1 MFRRRWILPR
11 KPPAEQ
17 QGGFD
22 RDSLSNLENADP
34 ELCIRLLRT
43 PTVQNYSGLKKKLEH
58 CDAEWMQDF
67 LQLDGLGVLFEC
79 LDRLSDRGFS
89 SFTNAYIQ
97 LECVGCVRAVMNS
110 RTGLEYII
118 ENREF
123 TRTLAKALDT
133 ENTMVK
139 KQVFELLSAICV
151 YSLEG
156 YELAIDALENYKLAK
171 NQRYRFSL
179 IINELR
185 FADVTTYKSTLMAFI
200 NCIIVATEDLEDRIR
215 IRNEFIGL
223 QLLDIMTD
231 LRRGDDPDLLI
242 QCEVFD
248 EQKLS
253 DEEELSNPEE
263 IDLGSHIDVFY
274 AIFKKVS
281 YSPQASSFLNIL
293 VNLLQLD
300 PTDSFSD
307 VVWDT
312 LDRLVQKATLLE
324 RRYQAD
330 MLLAQGVREI
340 RWQIENTLAL
350 GTDDGGN
357 RTLERPRKNL
367 HSEAQT
373 DLLMKDIE
381 VLMNERKRM
390 GKKTIDLEKVRTMM
404 CQTCG
409 KTGGEMPRSV
419 ARETG
424 PVTHR
429 PTEEELYRYNY
440 NELLRIEEELVG
452 QQVHRKAAIPTG
464 AIPTPFTMGEESA
477 EQSGARIG
485 PRPPFPRSI
494 VTDVFP
500 SSTTTVL
507 SIQQADA
514 SVPAPP
520 EPSQAVNRML
530 ASFNALMQ
538 QYTDS
543 GEEAIPMSSMH
554 VPDRHGA
561 FPPEQYPPVRYPYP
575 AQPNVANAPL
585 STAPLPQMGAKPY
598 HAAVQYATSGTS
610 MPIQAAMPSQ
620 GVPISDK
627 VGDVNARA
635 ASSGGN
641 AVVSATHTTSMTQ
654 VVPNQAGAE
663 AIQRQGSGGMV
674 PAPYPGTGYS
684 EVIQESRHQAS
695 YAETGYTGVPIAA
708 GATLAPASYPSAVAS
723 YSSAVASYPSAV
735 ASYPSTVAPYQS
747 TVASY
752 PSTVLSYPSTVAP
765 YPSTIA
771 PYLSTVAPYPGTI
784 ASYPTTAA
792 PMLYTT
798 TGQVIPSTG
807 IAGTTIVTIASS
819 TLAATVA
826 TNAYPISTAN
836 ALIEGGTYSYTQPPS
851 SQPGTIVVFTAEGQA
866 VVAAETVSP
875 IPTSMS
881 PSPSPPPPGPPP
893 PLLTRNPPQSAP
905 SSPPVPP
912 PPPGRVSIPVAF
924 IDRKEET
931 VHPNVPKPAGK
942 LKHVNWVKIP
952 QHAMSG
958 KNNVWTK
965 IREWEERIEPD
976 FSRAEELFRQTELPT
991 RERKKKQEETKQLLQ
1006 VNLLEGKRSLNI
1018 NIYLRQFKCSH
1029 EEIIDMV
1036 QQGDPEKMG
1045 AERLKGLLRLLPQ
1058 AHEIELLTSYEGD
1071 KTKLGAAEKF
1081 FLLLLELPSYRLR
1094 VEGMV
1099 MKEEFSA
1106 SMAFLKPSIRT
1117 IQQACQDLLDNK
1129 KLQRLLQLILLT
1141 GNFLNFGG
1149 YAGNAAGFRLHSLL
1163 RLVDTRANKPKMN
1176 LMHFVVQEAEEK
1188 DPAILTFPDDMKHL
1202 EEAAR
1207 LSMEGLSS
1215 EIQQLMTGLHR
1226 LHKQLSNSEDDVK
1239 EQFQTFVERAMVSVC
1254 ELQKELGS
1262 IKQLAR
1268 KLAVHFCED
1277 PNCFQLEECLQIF
1290 KTFCERVKTAHKE
1303 NIQRRLQEDMAE
1315 KKRRE
1320 REEFEARRKAMK
1332 ADAPPPGRFSAPAS
1346 PTETEAP
1353 GMVDNLLEDIRR
1365 GFKMKKSPHGKT
1377 KTASP
1382 ARKRDKR
1389 SHKRDPSENRERQV
1403 DRTQIVP
1410 QSLPVQRDRS
1420 SSVTSCTTD
1429 EDSSISII
1437 SQTSES
1443 DKSYT
1448 SAKDRKRERRSHKRD
1463 SSEDRESQSSDQGQ
1477 GLLHVPRDRSS
1488 SITSCTTD
1496 EDSLSQSSECEK
1508 SYPSP
1513 KERAVI
1519 SPEAMEYVVH
1529 QIQKL
1534 EITCADEENCQ
1545 PPQQSQTEKDDAIP
1559 QPQKTGKS
1567 QEQPPT
1573 GDSLVEK
1580 PNKNEYVAKK
1590 IQADSQPEKTVA
1602 QLKGS
1607 DNKSQRDIT
1616 DGKVSE
1622 AAQTKSDAKQH
1633 MGAKTGPGQ
1642 KQASQEKVGSAEAM
1656 TLQSFAGQPKEASST
1671 TSNVR
1676 RPRSRQQVLTELTM
1690 GMDTPP
1696 AIVTQGKHVD
1706 KRGVARPEHV
1716 AAQPKRKGSA
1726 AQPKSKEKLPEP
1738 TVILGEHTSLS
1749 RWPTSTS
1756 LPRDTKAS
1764 RRQKRQQAEARAKA
1778 EAEGRTRQRHK
1789 SAPAERHRHQGSH
1802 RTLDSRE
1809 RQRSVDER
1817 VEHHNKKAQRVLAQ
1831 AESDYNIEQEP
1842 EVLQVRSGSSLG
1854 LSYTQDGGSIKHPS
1868 KGQLLPKSKKQALSL
1883 SPTTKQILEKGEL
1896 PPLPDY
1902 ASSMSDLPPL
1912 PDYIAS
1918 MGELPPLPDYIDIN
1932 AMGSLPPLPDY
1943 VDLGSVPNLQD
1954 SSQFQSDPAQARD
1967 RFRSQDSLHT
1977 HHDEVDAKCSTLLD
1991 PGHAQAK
1998 TSPHT
2003 QQHPSRG
2010 QSIPSHDQGHS
2021 RSRPL
2026 LDHLHAQA
2034 GPHLARSQ
2042 PRHDTQ
2048 SRSSRH
2054 SRRSR
2059 SRRGH
2064 PPTHG
2069 YARTTLPPQSVSV
2082 HAMSQLD
2089 QAHYADGTTSA
2100 KLDPVRAS
2108 SHELGRA
2115 DTEGSASQPQG
2126 AQQPKKD
2133 QPQRQVGPTRSSSE
2147 QFSDLDSRYELHRA
2161 ATTEH
2166 IQGQAEMKSYP
2177 IRQSQS
2183 TIIDWKLQLPDSEE
2197 NQPAEQERDG
2207 PDSSRDRRD
2216 SGSRPSTLSM
2226 RERRRSRGWNEDPS
2240 PYSLLQE
2247 KVQDAKGDVPSDV
2260 ALAMSLFGPG
2270 DQPPPAQKP
2279 IEPPPRHRARNACSP
2294 PGSPFG
2300 LPDVNKIADAITCK
2314 QQ

>member
-17 QGGFD
+17 HGGFD

-381 VLMNERKRM
+381 ALMNERKRM

-404 CQTCG
+404 CQSCG
-409 KTGGEMPRSV
+409 KTGGELGRSV
-419 ARETG
+419 TRETG

-477 EQSGARIG
+477 EHAGTRIG

-543 GEEAIPMSSMH
+543 GEEAIPMSSMN
-554 VPDRHGA
+554 VPDRHGT

-585 STAPLPQMGAKPY
+585 PTAPLPQMGANVKPY
-598 HAAVQYATSGTS
+598 HTAVQYASSGTS

-627 VGDVNARA
+627 VVDVNARA
-635 ASSGGN
+635 ASSGGS

-663 AIQRQGSGGMV
+663 AIQRQAGGGIIPAV
-674 PAPYPGTGYS
+674 PAPYPGTGYP
-684 EVIQESRHQAS
+684 EAIQESRHQAS
-695 YAETGYTGVPIAA
+695 YAETGYTGVPAAA
-708 GATLAPASYPSAVAS
+708 GSALVPASF
-723 YSSAVASYPSAV
+723 
-735 ASYPSTVAPYQS
+735 
-747 TVASY
+747 
-752 PSTVLSYPSTVAP
+752 PSTVAP
-765 YPSTIA
+765 YPSTV
-771 PYLSTVAPYPGTI
+771 VAP
-784 ASYPTTAA
+784 YPTTAA

-807 IAGTTIVTIASS
+807 IAGTTIVTVASS

-826 TNAYPISTAN
+826 TNAYPISTAH
-836 ALIEGGTYSYTQPPS
+836 ALIEGTYSYSQPQS

-866 VVAAETVSP
+866 VVAAET
-875 IPTSMS
+875 
-881 PSPSPPPPGPPP
+881 
-893 PLLTRNPPQSAP
+893 
-905 SSPPVPP
+905 
-912 PPPGRVSIPVAF
+912 
-924 IDRKEET
+924 RKEET

-991 RERKKKQEETKQLLQ
+991 RERKKKQEE

-1117 IQQACQDLLDNK
+1117 VQQACQDLLENK
-1129 KLQRLLQLILLT
+1129 KLQRILQLILLT

-1188 DPAILTFPDDMKHL
+1188 DPSILTFPDDMKHL

-1207 LSMEGLSS
+1207 LSLEGLGS

-1254 ELQKELGS
+1254 ELQKELGT

-1277 PNCFQLEECLQIF
+1277 PNSFQLEECLQIF

-1410 QSLPVQRDRS
+1410 QTLPVPRDRS

-1429 EDSSISII
+1429 EDSISII

-1443 DKSYT
+1443 DKSSYT
-1448 SAKDRKRERRSHKRD
+1448 SAKDRKRERRSYKRD
-1463 SSEDRESQSSDQGQ
+1463 SSEDRESQSSDQGPS
-1477 GLLHVPRDRSS
+1477 LLHPPRDRSS

-1496 EDSLSQSSECEK
+1496 DDSLSQSSECEQ

-1534 EITCADEENCQ
+1534 EITCADEDNCQ
-1545 PPQQSQTEKDDAIP
+1545 PSQQSQTEKDDTIP

-1590 IQADSQPEKTVA
+1590 AQADSQPEKTAAA
-1602 QLKGS
+1602 QLKSS
-1607 DNKSQRDIT
+1607 DDKSQRDLT

-1622 AAQTKSDAKQH
+1622 TVQKKSDAKPDK
-1633 MGAKTGPGQ
+1633 GAKPSPGQ
-1642 KQASQEKVGSAEAM
+1642 KQASQERVSSSTEGSGL
-1656 TLQSFAGQPKEASST
+1656 TLPSSTSQQKEVSSASST
-1671 TSNVR
+1671 NVR
-1676 RPRSRQQVLTELTM
+1676 RPRSRQQVLSELTM
-1690 GMDTPP
+1690 GMETP
-1696 AIVTQGKHVD
+1696 AVVTQGKAVPQHAE
-1706 KRGVARPEHV
+1706 KRGGARAEH
-1716 AAQPKRKGSA
+1716 APAQTKRKGSA
-1726 AQPKSKEKLPEP
+1726 SQTKSKEHQKLPEP
-1738 TVILGEHTSLS
+1738 TVILGEHTSLN
-1749 RWPTSTS
+1749 T
-1756 LPRDTKAS
+1756 
-1764 RRQKRQQAEARAKA
+1764 
-1778 EAEGRTRQRHK
+1778 
-1789 SAPAERHRHQGSH
+1789 
-1802 RTLDSRE
+1802 RE

-1854 LSYTQDGGSIKHPS
+1854 LSYTHSQDGGSQTLSMSKKHPS
-1868 KGQLLPKSKKQALSL
+1868 KGQLLPKSKKQALTL

-1902 ASSMSDLPPL
+1902 ASSSMGELPPL
-1912 PDYIAS
+1912 PDYITS

-1954 SSQFQSDPAQARD
+1954 SSQFQSDPAQARE

-1991 PGHAQAK
+1991 PDPAHAK
-1998 TSPHT
+1998 TASRA
-2003 QQHPSRG
+2003 QEHPSHG
-2010 QSIPSHDQGHS
+2010 QSAPTQDQGHS

-2034 GPHLARSQ
+2034 GPHLAHSQ
-2042 PRHDTQ
+2042 PRRDTQ
-2048 SRSSRH
+2048 SRTSRQ

-2064 PPTHG
+2064 HPPNQG

-2089 QAHYADGTTSA
+2089 QARYAEGTASS

-2115 DTEGSASQPQG
+2115 NSEGSPSQPQG
-2126 AQQPKKD
+2126 PPQQPQKD
-2133 QPQRQVGPTRSSSE
+2133 QPQPQRQVGPTRSSSE

-2166 IQGQAEMKSYP
+2166 IQVEPPVMSHP
-2177 IRQSQS
+2177 IRQSKS
-2183 TIIDWKLQLPDSEE
+2183 TIIDWKLQLPDSDEKLSG
-2197 NQPAEQERDG
+2197 EQEREG
-2207 PDSSRDRRD
+2207 PDDSSRDRRD

-2226 RERRRSRGWNEDPS
+2226 SRERRRSRGWNEDPS

>member
-17 QGGFD
+17 HGGFD

-381 VLMNERKRM
+381 ALMNERKRM

-404 CQTCG
+404 CQSCG
-409 KTGGEMPRSV
+409 KTGGETIRSV
-419 ARETG
+419 PRETG

-477 EQSGARIG
+477 ELSGTRIG

-538 QYTDS
+538 QYTET
-543 GEEAIPMSSMH
+543 GEEAIPMSSMN
-554 VPDRHGA
+554 VPDRRGP

-575 AQPNVANAPL
+575 AQPNVASAPL
-585 STAPLPQMGAKPY
+585 STAPRPQMGAQPY
-598 HAAVQYATSGTS
+598 HPSVQYAPSGTS
-610 MPIQAAMPSQ
+610 MPIQAAMPNQ
-620 GVPISDK
+620 GIPISDK
-627 VGDVNARA
+627 VGDANARA
-635 ASSGGN
+635 ASSGGS

-654 VVPNQAGAE
+654 VVPNQAGPE
-663 AIQRQGSGGMV
+663 AIQRQGGGGIV
-674 PAPYPGTGYS
+674 PAPYPGSGYS
-684 EVIQESRHQAS
+684 EIIQEGLHQAS
-695 YAETGYTGVPIAA
+695 YAEAGYTGVPTAVGSA
-708 GATLAPASYPSAVAS
+708 PAPASYP
-723 YSSAVASYPSAV
+723 
-735 ASYPSTVAPYQS
+735 S

-752 PSTVLSYPSTVAP
+752 PSTVASYPSTVAS

-771 PYLSTVAPYPGTI
+771 SYPSTIASYPSTVVPYPSTVA
-784 ASYPTTAA
+784 AYPTTAA

-836 ALIEGGTYSYTQPPS
+836 ALIEGTYSYTQPQS

-866 VVAAETVSP
+866 VVPTETVSP

-924 IDRKEET
+924 IERKEET

-991 RERKKKQEETKQLLQ
+991 RERKKKQEE

-1117 IQQACQDLLDNK
+1117 IQQACQDLLENK

-1254 ELQKELGS
+1254 ELQKELAG

-1277 PNCFQLEECLQIF
+1277 PNSFQLEECLQIF

-1365 GFKMKKSPHGKT
+1365 GFKMKKPHGKT

-1410 QSLPVQRDRS
+1410 QNLPVPRDRS

-1429 EDSSISII
+1429 EDSISII

-1443 DKSYT
+1443 DKSSYT
-1448 SAKDRKRERRSHKRD
+1448 SAKDRKRERRSQKRD
-1463 SSEDRESQSSDQGQ
+1463 SSEDRESQSSDQGPS
-1477 GLLHVPRDRSS
+1477 LLHPPRERSS

-1496 EDSLSQSSECEK
+1496 EDSLSQSSDCEK

-1545 PPQQSQTEKDDAIP
+1545 PPQPSQTEKDDTIP
-1559 QPQKTGKS
+1559 QPQNKS

-1590 IQADSQPEKTVA
+1590 VQAESQPDKTVT
-1602 QLKGS
+1602 QSKGS
-1607 DNKSQRDIT
+1607 DDKSQRDSI
-1616 DGKVSE
+1616 DGKVPE
-1622 AAQTKSDAKQH
+1622 TAQTRGDSKQDK
-1633 MGAKTGPGQ
+1633 GAKTGPGQ
-1642 KQASQEKVGSAEAM
+1642 KQSSQEIMGSAEGSGK
-1656 TLQSFAGQPKEASST
+1656 TLQSFAGQPKEGSLPTS
-1671 TSNVR
+1671 SNVR

-1690 GMDTPP
+1690 GMDTPT
-1696 AIVTQGKHVD
+1696 AIPTPGKVAPQHVD

-1716 AAQPKRKGSA
+1716 AAQPKRKGSST
-1726 AQPKSKEKLPEP
+1726 AQSKSKEQKLPEP
-1738 TVILGEHTSLS
+1738 QVILGEHTSLS

-1778 EAEGRTRQRHK
+1778 EAGERARQRHK

-1817 VEHHNKKAQRVLAQ
+1817 IEHHNKKAQRVLAQ

-1842 EVLQVRSGSSLG
+1842 EVLKVRSGSSLG
-1854 LSYTQDGGSIKHPS
+1854 LSYTQDGGSQASSLNIKH
-1868 KGQLLPKSKKQALSL
+1868 KGQLLPKSKKQSLTL

-1902 ASSMSDLPPL
+1902 ASSMGDLPPL

-1954 SSQFQSDPAQARD
+1954 SSQFQPDPAQARD
-1967 RFRSQDSLHT
+1967 RFRSQDSLHM
-1977 HHDEVDAKCSTLLD
+1977 HHDEIDAKCSTLLD
-1991 PGHAQAK
+1991 PGHAHAK
-1998 TSPHT
+1998 TSHA
-2003 QQHPSRG
+2003 QERPSHG
-2010 QSIPSHDQGHS
+2010 QSTPSQDQGHS

-2034 GPHLARSQ
+2034 GPHLTHTQ
-2042 PRHDTQ
+2042 PRHDVQ

-2089 QAHYADGTTSA
+2089 QARYAASTTSS
-2100 KLDPVRAS
+2100 KLDPARAS

-2115 DTEGSASQPQG
+2115 DTEVSASASQPQA
-2126 AQQPKKD
+2126 AQQPHKD
-2133 QPQRQVGPTRSSSE
+2133 QSKRRVGPTRSSSE

-2161 ATTEH
+2161 NTTEH
-2166 IQGQAEMKSYP
+2166 IHGKPDVRSYP

-2197 NQPAEQERDG
+2197 DKLGEQDRDG
-2207 PDSSRDRRD
+2207 SGDSSRDRRD

-2226 RERRRSRGWNEDPS
+2226 PRERRRSRGWNEDPS

-2279 IEPPPRHRARNACSP
+2279 IEPPPRHRTRNACSP